1 MSADDVL
8 AFTIQALQEMNFFA
22 DETGPETMLGPSGA
36 DLDSLA
42 VSELALRIEEEYGV
56 TFDDDDI
63 ETLAIMTLGEF
74 AAEVAKRAELVAQA
88 DGARR

>member
-1 MSADDVL
+1 MSADDVM
-8 AFTIQALQEMNFFA
+8 AFTVQALQEMNYYT
-22 DETGPETMLGPSGA
+22 DDTGPDSLLGPAGV

-42 VSELALRIEEEYGV
+42 VSELAMRIEDEYGV

-74 AAEVAKRAELVAQA
+74 AAEVAKRAALVSQA
-88 DGARR
+88 DGVRG

>member
-1 MSADDVL
+1 MSADDVM
-8 AFTIQALQEMNFFA
+8 AFTVQALQEMNYYT
-22 DETGPETMLGPSGA
+22 DDTGPDSLLGPAGV

-42 VSELALRIEEEYGV
+42 VSELAMRIEDEYGV

-74 AAEVAKRAELVAQA
+74 AAEVAKRAALVAQT
-88 DGARR
+88 DGVRG